1 MYGVLMDAKTKTY
14 FMDPGQ
20 ALFHAFSD
28 PSQAE
33 IRKKNSR
40 LVETD
45 IDDVRE
51 LETMLYNAGFF
62 RGYLDGKP
70 YRLSKQRIYFYDR
83 NPNEIAYA
91 QYQMTK
97 DEKYLELLKKNKL
110 YTLCKIQDTSIYFP
124 TVPLENGEKAVLTY
138 TSLKRISQEMRDKYD
153 GWRTVHMNF
162 DARYIINGEVLLDI

>member
-1 MYGVLMDAKTKTY
+1 
-14 FMDPGQ
+14 
-20 ALFHAFSD
+20 
-28 PSQAE
+28 
-33 IRKKNSR
+33 
-40 LVETD
+40 
-45 IDDVRE
+45 
-51 LETMLYNAGFF
+51 
-62 RGYLDGKP
+62 
-70 YRLSKQRIYFYDR
+70 
-83 NPNEIAYA
+83 
-91 QYQMTK
+91 MTK

>member
-1 MYGVLMDAKTKTY
+1 MYSVLMDAKTKTY

-97 DEKYLELLKKNKL
+97 DEKYLELLKK
-110 YTLCKIQDTSIYFP
+110 C
-124 TVPLENGEKAVLTY
+124 
-138 TSLKRISQEMRDKYD
+138 
-153 GWRTVHMNF
+153 
-162 DARYIINGEVLLDI
+162 